1 MDLREWLESRAGLS
15 GKKLLDALQQCAEKS
30 CESMEDLRF
39 MHSKGKLENI
49 LSNGLLMM
57 RVEEALD
64 NEPDPDVQDTS
75 ALPSTKRTVT
85 SQSIPT
91 NATQPTSQFQQ
102 ASTTE
107 LPPDFFHYFC
117 SHKVCWNYYY
127 LLWFTRDLRQKTHSV
142 NGSSSEALARAAKD
156 WLEIRNGF
164 LGFFDVS

>member
-75 ALPSTKRTVT
+75 ALPSTKRTVPYGMT
-85 SQSIPT
+85 LVWYM
-91 NATQPTSQFQQ
+91 FV
-102 ASTTE
+102 
-107 LPPDFFHYFC
+107 LWC
-117 SHKVCWNYYY
+117 LY
-127 LLWFTRDLRQKTHSV
+127 LL
-142 NGSSSEALARAAKD
+142 
-156 WLEIRNGF
+156 
-164 LGFFDVS
+164 LGVDN